1 MSLPVIAIYPGRFQP
16 MGIHHK
22 LTFDW
27 VVNTFGYD
35 NSFIATSGKVE
46 LPKSPLNFHE
56 KQSIV
61 IAHGI
66 SPDKF
71 ILTRSPYVP
80 IEAIKM
86 LETQRGLFLQD
97 FSIVFVVGKKDM
109 DDNPRFTPGYKKDG
123 SPSYFQYYDQSSP
136 MASADTHGYLVV
148 APHSCIRLP
157 DNSECSGTNLRSY
170 LSNAN
175 PQEFQAVMGFYDESI
190 YSLFRKKF
198 LSSMINERILTESEK
213 DRSDLILG
221 TPEYEEYVAELIR
234 DIQHVK
240 KSLRSR
246 TKKGSK
252 HRKEAA
258 RLQNAIDS
266 LKFMGRKNQ
275 RAILDNNRIDERVI
289 NVAAPEEPAWNN
301 RTTQKEDLTRDEI
314 KSYFYR
320 IKR

>member
-1 MSLPVIAIYPGRFQP
+1 
-16 MGIHHK
+16 
-22 LTFDW
+22 
-27 VVNTFGYD
+27 
-35 NSFIATSGKVE
+35 
-46 LPKSPLNFHE
+46 
-56 KQSIV
+56 
-61 IAHGI
+61 
-66 SPDKF
+66 
-71 ILTRSPYVP
+71 
-80 IEAIKM
+80 
-86 LETQRGLFLQD
+86 
-97 FSIVFVVGKKDM
+97 
-109 DDNPRFTPGYKKDG
+109 
-123 SPSYFQYYDQSSP
+123 
-136 MASADTHGYLVV
+136 
-148 APHSCIRLP
+148 
-157 DNSECSGTNLRSY
+157 
-170 LSNAN
+170 
-175 PQEFQAVMGFYDESI
+175 
-190 YSLFRKKF
+190 
-198 LSSMINERILTESEK
+198 MINERILTESEK